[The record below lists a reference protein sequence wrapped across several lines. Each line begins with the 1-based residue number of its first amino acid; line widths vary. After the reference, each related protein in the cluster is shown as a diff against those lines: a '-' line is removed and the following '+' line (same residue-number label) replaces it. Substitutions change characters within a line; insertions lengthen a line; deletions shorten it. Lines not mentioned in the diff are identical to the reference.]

1 MAYVVSRPNGR
12 FEIRESVHTQKG
24 PRARSLANFSL
35 LTDDVLARAAGRAT
49 RPFDAGAVLG
59 AARRAGAP
67 TPTATPTTMP
77 TGAPTTMPT
86 GAPTT
91 TTTNGPRDEPGRPR
105 RTFVTSSRRMA
116 RSLGTR
122 PAAGRPDPGD
132 ALIDLLGFVAQIT
145 PFRPARAPEPLRFPP
160 LARLRAERSGV
171 ESHR

>member
-1 MAYVVSRPNGR
+1 MTYVVARPNGR
-12 FEIRESVHTQKG
+12 FEIRESVHTEKG

-59 AARRAGAP
+59 AARQAGAPIP
-67 TPTATPTTMP
+67 TPTAPA
-77 TGAPTTMPT
+77 TG
-86 GAPTT
+86 
-91 TTTNGPRDEPGRPR
+91 PGRSR
-105 RTFVTSSRRMA
+105 RTFVASSRRMA
-116 RSLGTR
+116 GSLGPH

-145 PFRPARAPEPLRFPP
+145 LFRPARAPEPLRFPP